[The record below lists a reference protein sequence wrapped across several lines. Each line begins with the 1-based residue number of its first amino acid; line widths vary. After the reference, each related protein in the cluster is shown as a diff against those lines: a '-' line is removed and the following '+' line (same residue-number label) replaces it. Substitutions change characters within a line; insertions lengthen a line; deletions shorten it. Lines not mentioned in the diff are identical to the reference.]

1 MFHRL
6 RGAISGE
13 PTTPTPSYG
22 QSPAPP
28 HSSSSQ
34 QQQQQTRFLSPNF
47 LPPFRKT
54 ESFGSEAESP
64 VRGSNNTIITPTS
77 KSPGSI
83 RASAAALL
91 SLASHPPPFTDKHE
105 NHGKNHKP
113 NEEDADLAQRSSLE
127 HQINKR
133 DTRISKLQHD
143 LHTLQDQYRQLQKDH
158 TAIRRQQLESTHR
171 HDIAI
176 KLWTRTN
183 EGLKARV
190 ECFEKETTV
199 AAAKEIASLIRD
211 AAPSN
216 KDSAYLM
223 MLQEQLNKAT
233 VKLEHL
239 GGQTEVVLHK
249 GEEVVESLR
258 EEMNEVIRERSRM
271 EIELLD
277 QEKML
282 EEDKKWMV
290 VKTERRLKRVQGE
303 IDFLEKKAVEKLKNN
318 DSKDEEDGADE
329 EDEGKGVDE
338 ANDADKS
345 VKDDGSTKG
354 STKEEAE
361 ATSELLKQQL
371 RKIIAERDRTIS
383 VLRAKLFEKN
393 DEYATLMKIKEKRQ
407 AEVRKLEDEK
417 RDREMWQRSREDIMP
432 TD

>member
-1 MFHRL
+1 M
-6 RGAISGE
+6 
-13 PTTPTPSYG
+13 
-22 QSPAPP
+22 
-28 HSSSSQ
+28 
-34 QQQQQTRFLSPNF
+34 
-47 LPPFRKT
+47 
-54 ESFGSEAESP
+54 
-64 VRGSNNTIITPTS
+64 
-77 KSPGSI
+77 
-83 RASAAALL
+83 
-91 SLASHPPPFTDKHE
+91 
-105 NHGKNHKP
+105 
-113 NEEDADLAQRSSLE
+113 AQRNTLE
-127 HQINKR
+127 HQINRR
-133 DTRISKLQHD
+133 DARVSKLQHD

-158 TAIRRQQLESTHR
+158 TALRRQQLESTHR

-233 VKLEHL
+233 AKLEHL

-290 VKTERRLKRVQGE
+290 VKTERRLRRVQGE
-303 IDFLEKKAVEKLKNN
+303 IDLLEKKAVEKLKNK
-318 DSKDEEDGADE
+318 DSKDEEDGVDDE
-329 EDEGKGVDE
+329 VDGQGVDE
-338 ANDADKS
+338 TNDAANSKKED
-345 VKDDGSTKG
+345 ST
-354 STKEEAE
+354 TQENPEEE
-361 ATSELLKQQL
+361 GESTSESLKQQL
-371 RKIIAERDRTIS
+371 RKIVAERDRTIS
-383 VLRAKLFEKN
+383 LLRAKLFEKN
-393 DEYATLMKIKEKRQ
+393 DEYVTLMKIKEKRQ

-432 TD
+432 TH